1 MGLNIDPTKKKWYSW
16 TLLVSSLKWPAL
28 IRLCDTVP
36 RQTEFNKKKVKSRE
50 LNVKLSLFL
59 YCTVIELN
67 FVVLAW
73 EYIYP
78 HFWSTGWYICFNRI
92 VVRIVVNG
100 PHSKSLE
107 TRY

>member
-28 IRLCDTVP
+28 IRLCDKVH
-36 RQTEFNKKKVKSRE
+36 RQTEFNKKKSEVKR
-50 LNVKLSLFL
+50 VKYEIEFISVL
-59 YCTVIELN
+59 YKATELN

-78 HFWSTGWYICFNRI
+78 HFWLMG
-92 VVRIVVNG
+92 
-100 PHSKSLE
+100 
-107 TRY
+107 

>member
-28 IRLCDTVP
+28 IRLCDIVH
-36 RQTEFNKKKVKSRE
+36 RQTEFNKKKSEVKR
-50 LNVKLSLFL
+50 VKYEIEFISVL
-59 YCTVIELN
+59 YKATELN

-78 HFWSTGWYICFNRI
+78 HFWLMG
-92 VVRIVVNG
+92 
-100 PHSKSLE
+100 
-107 TRY
+107 